1 MTTLLH
7 YPPAAVTSWR
17 DRALPE
23 AGRPAG
29 YGALI
34 DHFDLQVPL
43 PPRLTFIA
51 ERHEPEADVSWQVLP
66 RRLKPDDTVEAHLE
80 FALKHEGVFLSILSV
95 LFDVIQPDAV
105 AAFVRESPKG
115 KYTRRTWFLYEW
127 LTGRE
132 LDIPD
137 VDGRPA
143 AVDVVD
149 AAQQVALADGALSR
163 RHRVRDNLPGIPA
176 FCPMVRWTDE
186 LRSAASANLDLT
198 AREVAGRTHPDV
210 IARAAAFLLLDD
222 SRSSFE
228 IEGERPSRDRAHRW
242 GRAIGEAGSRTIT
255 VDELIRLQ
263 RIVVGDDRFVE
274 TGLRKEGGF
283 IGQRD
288 RRTQN
293 PLPEHISARPDD
305 LESLIQG
312 MLMYDERA
320 TFGRVDPV
328 IASAVLAFGFVYVHP
343 FQDGNGR
350 VHRWLIH
357 HVLARAGYNPPE
369 LPFPVSAA
377 ILRNLSAYRNVL
389 QSYSRPLLD
398 FIEWETTESRTVRV
412 MNETAD
418 YYRFFDATAHAEFL
432 YRCVEQTVTEDL
444 PDEIA
449 YLERYDRFAE
459 RVQRIVDMPS
469 DTIDLLFRFLDQNEG
484 RLSARARAKEFSKL
498 TSDEV
503 AEIEI
508 LFRESLTVNLPG
520 RPLA

>member
-1 MTTLLH
+1 
-7 YPPAAVTSWR
+7 
-17 DRALPE
+17 
-23 AGRPAG
+23 
-29 YGALI
+29 
-34 DHFDLQVPL
+34 
-43 PPRLTFIA
+43 
-51 ERHEPEADVSWQVLP
+51 
-66 RRLKPDDTVEAHLE
+66 
-80 FALKHEGVFLSILSV
+80 
-95 LFDVIQPDAV
+95 
-105 AAFVRESPKG
+105 
-115 KYTRRTWFLYEW
+115 
-127 LTGRE
+127 
-132 LDIPD
+132 
-137 VDGRPA
+137 
-143 AVDVVD
+143 
-149 AAQQVALADGALSR
+149 
-163 RHRVRDNLPGIPA
+163 
-176 FCPMVRWTDE
+176 
-186 LRSAASANLDLT
+186 
-198 AREVAGRTHPDV
+198 
-210 IARAAAFLLLDD
+210 
-222 SRSSFE
+222 
-228 IEGERPSRDRAHRW
+228 
-242 GRAIGEAGSRTIT
+242 
-255 VDELIRLQ
+255 
-263 RIVVGDDRFVE
+263 
-274 TGLRKEGGF
+274 
-283 IGQRD
+283 
-288 RRTQN
+288 
-293 PLPEHISARPDD
+293 
-305 LESLIQG
+305 
-312 MLMYDERA
+312 MYDERA

-484 RLSARARAKEFSKL
+484 RLLARARAKEFSKL